1 MLEPIYITGAG
12 VVSAIGIGKAE
23 TAALQKGLSGIG
35 EMKYLRSVHR
45 ELPVGEVK
53 LSNAEMMKMLG
64 ADPDPRLTRT
74 ALIGKAG
81 LARGSGGGPSFGRSP
96 AAGAVYLLN
105 DCRRNGSPRTLPCR
119 RRHPRQP
126 ACRHRNPRL
135 CSIYRYDS
143 LALRSFCHADHRF
156 HGLLLSH

>member
-23 TAALQKGLSGIG
+23 TLASLQKGLSGIG

-64 ADPDPRLTRT
+64 ADPDPDSR
-74 ALIGKAG
+74 
-81 LARGSGGGPSFGRSP
+81 AR
-96 AAGAVYLLN
+96 
-105 DCRRNGSPRTLPCR
+105 
-119 RRHPRQP
+119 
-126 ACRHRNPRL
+126 
-135 CSIYRYDS
+135 
-143 LALRSFCHADHRF
+143 
-156 HGLLLSH
+156 LLSAGWPCARLWRRPVFRAKPCSRCRLSPQRLSAEWIAANSSMPKKTPPTACMPPSQPTAVQHLPI